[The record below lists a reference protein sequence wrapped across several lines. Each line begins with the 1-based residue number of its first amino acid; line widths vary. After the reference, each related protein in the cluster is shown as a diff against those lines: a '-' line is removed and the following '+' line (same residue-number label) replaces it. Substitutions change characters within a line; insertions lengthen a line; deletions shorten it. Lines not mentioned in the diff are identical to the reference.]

1 MEKKVE
7 KLDVKDDRNVL
18 ESKLSMITRKRP
30 QIQKVE
36 QSSVLNRVKEGFEVL
51 HLVNHAFYG
60 IFSSFVKYVFRTPL
74 KALMPKLK
82 KGEVDLWK
90 QMQEKV
96 CHSQTSGI
104 L

>member
-36 QSSVLNRVKEGFEVL
+36 QSSVLNRVKEGSEVL
-51 HLVNHAFYG
+51 HLVNHVFLRYFFFQFCKICFSNSVEGTYAG
-60 IFSSFVKYVFRTPL
+60 IE
-74 KALMPKLK
+74 
-82 KGEVDLWK
+82 KG
-90 QMQEKV
+90 
-96 CHSQTSGI
+96 
-104 L
+104 

>member
-36 QSSVLNRVKEGFEVL
+36 QSSVLSRVKEGFKIYCL
-51 HLVNHAFYG
+51 LFG
-60 IFSSFVKYVFRTPL
+60 TFL
-74 KALMPKLK
+74 
-82 KGEVDLWK
+82 
-90 QMQEKV
+90 
-96 CHSQTSGI
+96 
-104 L
+104 

>member
-1 MEKKVE
+1 MNYNFRMEKKVE

-60 IFSSFVKYVFRTPL
+60 QFFPVL
-74 KALMPKLK
+74 
-82 KGEVDLWK
+82 
-90 QMQEKV
+90 
-96 CHSQTSGI
+96 
-104 L
+104 